1 MKTVTLEVKNDKDLE
16 LLYMLAE
23 RLGIHVVDEARS
35 EEDLAKARAIVEAG
49 VTDMTEARLKEMLLW
64 LEEGRADRELPFE
77 AR

>member
-35 EEDLAKARAIVEAG
+35 EEDLAKARAIIEAG
-49 VTDMTEARLKEMLLW
+49 TNITKDELKAFLEWHEAD
-64 LEEGRADRELPFE
+64 RADRPLPF
-77 AR
+77 RD